1 MARLLY
7 SDGVSELLQFDLTD
21 QIDGITQSFN
31 TSSSM
36 NQSSVRVY
44 YNGIRQSPDDISFNS
59 STSFSLSFTPQIGDH
74 LFIDYVVG

>member
-7 SDGVSELLQFDLTD
+7 SDGISELLQFDITD

-36 NQSSVRVY
+36 NQDSLRVY

-59 STSFSLSFTPQIGDH
+59 STSFSLSFVPQVGDY